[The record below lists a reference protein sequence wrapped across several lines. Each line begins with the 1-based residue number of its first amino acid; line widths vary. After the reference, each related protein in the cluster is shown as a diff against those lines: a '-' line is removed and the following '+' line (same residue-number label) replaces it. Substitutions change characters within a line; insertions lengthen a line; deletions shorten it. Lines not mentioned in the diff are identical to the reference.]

1 MWRAVRYAA
10 PQEAHTARTG
20 RERVGLSRRSG
31 SATTVNERI
40 VAQRRRSGRA
50 ARLPL
55 CAALL
60 LLATACVPGP
70 SSSSST
76 SATPMAS
83 RSALAC
89 VSPTVAASESPLPPE
104 SNVLIAAVQRLD
116 TQVGYIVGPA
126 GGCTGIFKTS
136 DGGTNWQ
143 RLARVDGAITG
154 VRFIDQQVGWA
165 RAEVMRDVPRIGCR
179 NAPPGPCRG
188 LVLRTL
194 DGGRTWQEVLSIPT
208 QESRTAIWQLQAV
221 DGQVAW
227 VLTVPPSACPSE
239 CRMTLRRTTDGGATW
254 TSLLEGELTAIRFA
268 SASRGWVAL
277 IDPDGTVEV
286 RATSDGGNTWTTGRR
301 LTTRGSPTTLDAAT
315 TQTAW
320 LLVTDWTSC
329 SASTCGTYELFRTDD
344 GGLSWSSLGNP
355 KDSVG
360 SCGFGQLVGPVFA
373 SLQRGWLAL
382 NLGAGGGSGPGGL
395 LTTEDGGKTW
405 SCSSTTPNTE
415 LISAADPLHVWV
427 TSEKRG
433 PYGGPPLYSTDD
445 GGRTWHPLN
454 VSGLR

>member
-1 MWRAVRYAA
+1 MLV
-10 PQEAHTARTG
+10 
-20 RERVGLSRRSG
+20 
-31 SATTVNERI
+31 
-40 VAQRRRSGRA
+40 
-50 ARLPL
+50 
-55 CAALL
+55 
-60 LLATACVPGP
+60 
-70 SSSSST
+70 
-76 SATPMAS
+76 
-83 RSALAC
+83 
-89 VSPTVAASESPLPPE
+89 
-104 SNVLIAAVQRLD
+104 AAVQRLG
-116 TQVGYIVGPA
+116 TQVGYIVGSD
-126 GGCTGIFKTS
+126 GDCTGIFRTS
-136 DGGTNWQ
+136 DGGAHWQ
-143 RLARVDGAITG
+143 RLARIDGAITG
-154 VRFIDQQVGWA
+154 VRFVDQRVGWA
-165 RAEVMRDVPRIGCR
+165 TAQVMRDVPRIGCR

-405 SCSSTTPNTE
+405 SCSSTPPNTD
-415 LISAADPLHVWV
+415 LISAADPIHVWV

-445 GGRTWHPLN
+445 GGRTWQPLDL
-454 VSGLR
+454 SGLR